1 MGMKQLSPAD
11 VTKTVFH
18 ALGLNP
24 AQHLI
29 TSPEV
34 LAALLRRA
42 ASFRCPCSPRALI
55 QSVIESLQG
64 LTDTEGEFGAGM
76 EAVVDDLVGYGDFNE
91 IDKTPSLPTSRG
103 RLLYV
108 TPPSFVLLP
117 SGRILLLGV
126 APESVDWLPRELVD
140 KVEYR
145 GHVRALPAD
154 SARQAPTLLKAAGYF
169 ELPHKVWLQ
178 GPKNTEPR
186 QVLDRYVS
194 MLRGTDGFAE
204 PVGMII
210 LDPSESVRYYKGR
223 WKPPGSA
230 TGSFVARRE
239 QRYGAPLW
247 CFVNLSAGH
256 ISSLIDLPLE
266 NRGWRGCDE
275 AWRLQAAIDALND
288 TPQIAVVSE
297 CKDDHSVRLRFF
309 SPLPRWI
316 KRQLDVVATPI
327 EERSSLFAYL
337 IAPSDVAF
345 VREFM
350 VQSLWM
356 SVVAAEEHGKV

>member
-1 MGMKQLSPAD
+1 MKQVSPAE
-11 VTKTVFH
+11 VTKTVLQ
-18 ALGLNP
+18 ALGFNT
-24 AQHLI
+24 AQYAI
-29 TSPEV
+29 TSPES
-34 LAALLRRA
+34 LAAFLRRA
-42 ASFRCPCSPRALI
+42 ASFQCPCSSRVLI

-64 LTDTEGEFGAGM
+64 LTDTKGDIGAEM
-76 EAVVDDLVGYGDFNE
+76 EAVVDELVAYGDFIE
-91 IDKTPSLPTSRG
+91 IDKTPSVATSQG

-108 TPPSFVLLP
+108 TPPSFVLVP

-126 APESVDWLPRELVD
+126 APESVEWLPRELVE

-154 SARQAPTLLKAAGYF
+154 SAPQAPSLLKAAGYF

-178 GPKNTEPR
+178 GPKSVEPK

-194 MLRGTDGFAE
+194 VLKGTDRLAE
-204 PVGMII
+204 PAGMTI

-223 WKPPGSA
+223 WKTPGPA
-230 TGSFVARRE
+230 TGCFVARRE

-247 CFVNLSAGH
+247 SFARLSAGRLA
-256 ISSLIDLPLE
+256 SLVDLPLE

-275 AWRLQAAIDALND
+275 AWRLQAALDALNG
-288 TPQIAVVSE
+288 TPQIAEVSE
-297 CKDDHSVRLRFF
+297 CKNDRSVRLRFF
-309 SPLPRWI
+309 SPLPRWA

-327 EERSSLFAYL
+327 DARGSLFSYL
-337 IAPSDVAF
+337 IAPSDLGF
-345 VREFM
+345 VRQFL

-356 SVVAAEEHGKV
+356 SVVPVEEHGRA